1 MFWSETIVRNNRQ
14 TLQHR
19 YFSIA
24 IAALQQ
30 QYDIRRWQIAR
41 NIGTRFLSASRYT
54 EERRVT
60 EDQMTAVEEIL
71 EFTQKLFE
79 AGEVSRIGIS
89 NIELE
94 LATLKQKLVELELKR
109 EFEIRA
115 LAIPLGLSID
125 TTLPATDLPNVY
137 FEWQATVDELMD
149 ADSIS
154 FEDEWVAVH
163 PQLNFALAQAEQSR
177 WSVSLAK
184 AERNPD
190 VQVQGSV
197 NYDTETDSVF
207 AGFQVGVPVQKYDN
221 KSGAIGAANAEYRRR
236 LEEVRLKQ
244 MQLQA
249 RHTIGEGE
257 MARLRSRVINIRDV
271 IIPKAKENLA
281 QVRSA
286 FEIGEIEFLVLKTAL
301 DQVLQS
307 RLDLLQAE
315 HELAIASVNLG
326 TLLLDE

>member
-1 MFWSETIVRNNRQ
+1 M
-14 TLQHR
+14 
-19 YFSIA
+19 
-24 IAALQQ
+24 
-30 QYDIRRWQIAR
+30 
-41 NIGTRFLSASRYT
+41 
-54 EERRVT
+54 
-60 EDQMTAVEEIL
+60 
-71 EFTQKLFE
+71 
-79 AGEVSRIGIS
+79 
-89 NIELE
+89 
-94 LATLKQKLVELELKR
+94 
-109 EFEIRA
+109 
-115 LAIPLGLSID
+115 
-125 TTLPATDLPNVY
+125 
-137 FEWQATVDELMD
+137 
-149 ADSIS
+149 
-154 FEDEWVAVH
+154 
-163 PQLNFALAQAEQSR
+163 
-177 WSVSLAK
+177 
-184 AERNPD
+184 
-190 VQVQGSV
+190 
-197 NYDTETDSVF
+197 F